1 MITRW
6 RLSCHQLKIETAR
19 YKKPKPPREERKCS
33 ICHVLEDEN
42 HALFLCRAHDWI
54 RFQHRQT
61 LEKYTN
67 VTDILHPKSVE
78 DANAIAKY
86 LKDIE
91 DNMAK
96 LNMLK

>member
-1 MITRW
+1 M
-6 RLSCHQLKIETAR
+6 
-19 YKKPKPPREERKCS
+19 
-33 ICHVLEDEN
+33 CHVLEDEN
-42 HALFLCRAHDWI
+42 HALFLCRAHEWI